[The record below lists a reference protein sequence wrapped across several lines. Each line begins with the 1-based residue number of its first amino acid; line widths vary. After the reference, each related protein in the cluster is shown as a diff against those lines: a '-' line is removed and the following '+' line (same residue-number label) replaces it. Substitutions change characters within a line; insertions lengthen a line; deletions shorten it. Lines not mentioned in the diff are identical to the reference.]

1 MVRVLHGG
9 ARHGAVVSPYRQYH
23 VLDPRRHYLRS
34 TAGLGRR
41 GTVLAL
47 LGIVWIAQ
55 GLTVLLA
62 PSSPTYYLLANFEPA
77 RAIGWIAT
85 GVVAVAYAARPQGDD
100 APGFL
105 SLYVMAAYRVVAYSA
120 GFVAWMI
127 PGGVDGNP
135 RGIVG
140 IFSWFVILLAI
151 VVIAG
156 WHEPSRRRSKD
167 AA

>member
-1 MVRVLHGG
+1 
-9 ARHGAVVSPYRQYH
+9 VSPYRQYH
-23 VLDPRRHYLRS
+23 ALDPRHHYLRA
-34 TAGLGRR
+34 TTQLGRR

-62 PSSPTYYLLANFEPA
+62 PSSPTYYLLANFELA
-77 RAIGWIAT
+77 RAIGWIVT
-85 GVVAVAYAARPQGDD
+85 GVVAVAYAARLQGDD

-105 SLYVMAAYRVVAYSA
+105 ALYVMAAFRVVAYSTE
-120 GFVAWMI
+120 FVAWMI
-127 PGGVDGNP
+127 PGGAVGNP

-140 IFSWFVILLAI
+140 VFSWLVILLAI
-151 VVIAG
+151 VVMAG
-156 WHEPSRRRSKD
+156 WHEPARRRPKD